1 MKTRVMPSAWLVVA
15 FVSGVAASAILGF
28 GPLATGVAADG
39 KRDPTLD
46 RLANEFAAAFTAR
59 DAVKTTRFYAEDGV
73 VMPPNGRLVRG
84 RRNIEAY
91 YRNGFAQSEATLR
104 LQPFESMVSG
114 SRAFEAGTSSLVA
127 GGIESAGKYVVV
139 YQRVNNEWKIVY
151 DIFNNDPPP
160 PPASR

>member
-1 MKTRVMPSAWLVVA
+1 
-15 FVSGVAASAILGF
+15 
-28 GPLATGVAADG
+28 
-39 KRDPTLD
+39 
-46 RLANEFAAAFTAR
+46 
-59 DAVKTTRFYAEDGV
+59 
-73 VMPPNGRLVRG
+73 
-84 RRNIEAY
+84 
-91 YRNGFAQSEATLR
+91 
-104 LQPFESMVSG
+104 MVSG